1 MISLNGHTALVFVRC
16 ACARLKFN
24 AGDTGSAGARCSS
37 FVSSTVLLIKL
48 QLAVLDLWLQSGQH
62 KVVAIAGLADL
73 LCRRLMAW
81 DGRVANP
88 FQNTFAAAEDDPSP
102 SPTATMQVLS
112 ARTMLQKFIQPV
124 TAEQNHCSLVKIL
137 ENLNCSLQARE
148 SSMGQKTNS
157 KCLPQC

>member
-1 MISLNGHTALVFVRC
+1 MGTLHSSLCAVLVLVSSSMQE
-16 ACARLKFN
+16 
-24 AGDTGSAGARCSS
+24 TGEVQGPSCSS

-112 ARTMLQKFIQPV
+112 ARTMLQNFIQPV
-124 TAEQNHCSLVKIL
+124 TAEQNHRSLVKIL
-137 ENLNCSLQARE
+137 ENLNCRLEKAPWDKRRAAIACHSVEL
-148 SSMGQKTNS
+148 N
-157 KCLPQC
+157 